1 MRKKYLLLLPILAII
16 ILMCFTLN
24 VKAAT
29 IGQID
34 LVYANPGEDA
44 STSMRFNWHAKS
56 KSCIFH
62 YTMATDEAFAY
73 ESTVVVEGEANQAK
87 YSDMTESFYVFKFQL
102 DNLIPDTKYIFK
114 ITYGQNSSEVHGFK
128 TAGFSGSF
136 NFINYGDLHST
147 ASESG
152 KIKVLDK
159 LISNAESKTEE
170 IGGIDFILSTGDTIK
185 YGNLYSDWQQ
195 YNNSELRKNY
205 MLAQINGNHEQKI
218 STSFEGY
225 SSGQSAVHDWELNT
239 WNNPQNGLSSDLCD
253 YWFIYN
259 NVLFIAIDD
268 QRGGNINN
276 SAKWAEEVLR
286 KNDGKYQYC
295 IVFKHNPAFRASDTT
310 WCDWGG
316 YEEYS
321 KFCDK
326 YNVDLFLCGD
336 DHVYVRT
343 KQLYND
349 TVQTDLSKGTVYMT
363 VPMISTSTGTTNII
377 NATNNPRYAKIGTGG
392 DTGAMYFTVTPEKLC
407 LYTYSYSGVIVDSYE
422 IAAKRSF
429 TARADLKEN
438 VENSLEYVQLSGA
451 SEGIVYGDTSMTSLV
466 KTIEF
471 YNGSTLVGSFN
482 PSTSKQIAFKL
493 SGLEANKLLDLTA
506 KITYVDSTT
515 NNVSV
520 VANTFDYF
528 GRISNFKAGIQNG
541 KVVLNWR
548 SELVG
553 NSVAKIK
560 LFRNSEEVGEVNKD
574 ALTFEFTKTDA
585 DNSAR
590 YKLAL
595 ISSDGS
601 IIGEYFCY
609 YSALGDLNYDG
620 SVNEDDCD
628 VVSSYVFGGTL
639 TNEQKALSDI
649 NKDGRIDYADITYL
663 WLHYKQDV
671 SLETN
676 TVTVTYKSMDGSI
689 ISIQAIR
696 SGTNADEPT
705 APVVEGYEFINW
717 TVANT
722 AISEDVTIYP
732 IYAKLK

>member
-1 MRKKYLLLLPILAII
+1 MRKKFLLLMPLLAII

-44 STSMRFNWHAKS
+44 STSMRFNWHSKAKA
-56 KSCIFH
+56 CVFH
-62 YTMATDEAFAY
+62 YTIATDEEFAY
-73 ESTVVVEGEANQAK
+73 ENYVIVEGEQNQAK
-87 YSDMTESFYVFKFQL
+87 YSDMTESFYVFKLQI
-102 DNLIPDTKYIFK
+102 DNLIPDTKYIYK
-114 ITYGQNSSEVHGFK
+114 ITSGLISSDVYGFK

-159 LISNAESKTEE
+159 LISNAESKTES

-239 WNNPQNGLSSDLCD
+239 WNNPQNGVSADLCD

-268 QRGGNINN
+268 QRGGNIDN

-286 KNDGKYQYC
+286 KNEGKYQYSV
-295 IVFKHNPAFRASDTT
+295 VFKHNPVFRASDTT

-316 YEEYS
+316 YETYS

-349 TVQTDLSKGTVYMT
+349 TVQTSATKGTVYMT
-363 VPMISTSTGTTNII
+363 VPMISTSTGNTNIV
-377 NATNNPRYAKIGTGG
+377 NATNNNRYAKIGTGG

-407 LYTYSYSGVIVDSYE
+407 IYTYAYSGAIVDSYE
-422 IAAKRSF
+422 ILAKRSF
-429 TARADLKEN
+429 TARADLKDN
-438 VENSLEYVQLSGA
+438 IENSLEYVQLSGA

-471 YNGSTLVGSFN
+471 YNGTTLVGSFN
-482 PSTSKQIAFKL
+482 PSTAKQIAFKL
-493 SGLEANKLLDLTA
+493 SGLETNKLLNITA
-506 KITYVDSTT
+506 KITYVDDTT
-515 NNVSV
+515 NDVSV

-528 GRISNFKAGIQNG
+528 GRISNFKAGIQND
-541 KVVLNWR
+541 KVVLTWR

-560 LFRNSEEVGEVNKD
+560 LYRNSDEVGEVNKD
-574 ALTFEFTKTDA
+574 TLTYEFAKTDA

-595 ISSDGS
+595 LSSDGS
-601 IIGEYFCY
+601 VIGEYFCY

-620 SVNEDDCD
+620 AVNEQDCD
-628 VVSSYVFGGTL
+628 AISSYVFGGTL

-649 NKDGRIDYADITYL
+649 NKDGKIDFADITYL
-663 WLHYKQDV
+663 WLNYKQNV
-671 SLETN
+671 SLDTS
-676 TVTVTYKSMDGSI
+676 TVNVTYRAMDGSI
-689 ISIQAIR
+689 LSIQAIR
-696 SGTNADEPT
+696 TGSDTVEPT
-705 APVVEGYEFINW
+705 APVVEGYQFVGW

-722 AISEDVTIYP
+722 AICEDVTIYP
-732 IYAKLK
+732 IYSQLK